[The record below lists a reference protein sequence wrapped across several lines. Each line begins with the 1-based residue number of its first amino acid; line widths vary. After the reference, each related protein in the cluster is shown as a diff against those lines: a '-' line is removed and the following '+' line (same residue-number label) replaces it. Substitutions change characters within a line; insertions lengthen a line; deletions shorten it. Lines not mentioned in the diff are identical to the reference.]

1 MLLNSPVRKTIM
13 AMLSLVRNTIHVA
26 DVQAYLEYGYVLRD
40 EEPIRTELGIPMFRD
55 DEIVGVIILFKVVVE
70 PFTDKQIELV
80 ETFADQAVIAIEN
93 VRLFTELQEKN
104 KALTTAHA
112 QVTEALDQQTATSEI
127 LRVISGAQTDAQPV
141 FEIIGTSALRLC
153 GADYGSVQLY
163 DGVLLHLASAEN
175 ANPDGTAA
183 LRRAFPRRPGEGI
196 GGRVIRTAAVVQIP
210 DIVEDTAYELK
221 NEILAMNLRG
231 LLAVPML
238 RDSRPIGA
246 IIVGRAKPGPFSE
259 NQIGLLRTFADQAV
273 LAIENVRLFNET
285 KEALDRQTAM
295 SEILRVISQSPTD
308 VQPVFDAIAQSA
320 VRLCDAVF
328 GAVFRLDGEV
338 IHMVALTGI
347 APEKETVIRQMFPIS
362 LDAESTAAQ
371 AIVKR
376 SVVHVS
382 DTEGPGVPQRARD
395 AGRAIGF
402 RNQLSVPMLRGGEPI
417 GAVNVSRR
425 ELGPYSETQI
435 ELLKTFADQAVIA
448 IENVRLFKELEARTR
463 ELTRSVGE
471 LTALGAVSQALS
483 STLDV
488 DVVLDTIVTRAN
500 DLIGADGCTI
510 FEYDEAAQ
518 QFHLRATRNLEP
530 RLVELA
536 RGTPL
541 RKGDQGILGHLP
553 AARQPVQVPDIPD
566 V

>member
-80 ETFADQAVIAIEN
+80 QTFADQAVIAIEN

-104 KALTTAHA
+104 KALTTSNRDL
-112 QVTEALDQQTATSEI
+112 TEALDQQTATSEI

-141 FEIIGTSALRLC
+141 FEIIATSALRLC

-163 DGVLLHLASAEN
+163 DGVLLHLAAAEN

-196 GGRVIRTAAVVQIP
+196 GGRVIRTTAVVQIP

-221 NEILAMNLRG
+221 DEILAMNLRG

-273 LAIENVRLFNET
+273 
-285 KEALDRQTAM
+285 
-295 SEILRVISQSPTD
+295 
-308 VQPVFDAIAQSA
+308 
-320 VRLCDAVF
+320 
-328 GAVFRLDGEV
+328 
-338 IHMVALTGI
+338 
-347 APEKETVIRQMFPIS
+347 
-362 LDAESTAAQ
+362 
-371 AIVKR
+371 
-376 SVVHVS
+376 
-382 DTEGPGVPQRARD
+382 
-395 AGRAIGF
+395 
-402 RNQLSVPMLRGGEPI
+402 
-417 GAVNVSRR
+417 
-425 ELGPYSETQI
+425 
-435 ELLKTFADQAVIA
+435 IA
-448 IENVRLFKELEARTR
+448 IENVRLFTELQASNRDLTTALDKQTATSDILRVISQSQTDAQPVFDAIVRAAARLCHAVLSNVQLFDGQLMHYVAGHNIGPAEMEMLRCLYPMPPNRNQTASRAILDKAVVHVPDVLEDPKYLR
-463 ELTRSVGE
+463 ELAVQGGWRSV
-471 LTALGAVSQALS
+471 LS
-483 STLDV
+483 V
-488 DVVLDTIVTRAN
+488 PMVGKGRP
-500 DLIGADGCTI
+500 IGAITV
-510 FEYDEAAQ
+510 A
-518 QFHLRATRNLEP
+518 RMEP
-530 RLVELA
+530 GL
-536 RGTPL
+536 
-541 RKGDQGILGHLP
+541 
-553 AARQPVQVPDIPD
+553 
-566 V
+566 